1 MTIKKLVVGS
11 MFSMLLGS
19 GVANAD
25 WGDVYYCQMTQQV
38 GISSDGEMT
47 RYKLGTFQF
56 KLDQVKNAMVF
67 GNKGYL
73 KNQVHEVDHYTNL
86 TFTGPS
92 EILMAQGKFSHT
104 SFTNSKFMFSHV
116 HLEGLMSIT
125 ADCDKF

>member
-25 WGDVYYCQMTQQV
+25 WGDVYYCQMTQHV

-47 RYKLGTFQF
+47 RYTLERFQF

-73 KNQVHEVDHYTNL
+73 TNEVHEVDYYSNEPREL
-86 TFTGPS
+86 
-92 EILMAQGKFSHT
+92 LMAQGELSHT
-104 SFTNSKFMFSHV
+104 SFNNSKFMFSHV
-116 HLEGLMSIT
+116 HLKGLMSIT

>member
-1 MTIKKLVVGS
+1 MIIKKFVVGS

-56 KLDQVKNAMVF
+56 KLDQVKNAVVF

-73 KNQVHEVDHYTNL
+73 KNEVHEIDYYDNILWVL
-86 TFTGPS
+86 FT
-92 EILMAQGKFSHT
+92 AQGKLSRT
-104 SFTNSKFMFSHV
+104 SFNNSKFVYSHV
-116 HLEGLMSIT
+116 DLAGLVSIT

>member
-1 MTIKKLVVGS
+1 MSIKKVITGLTLS
-11 MFSMLLGS
+11 LLLAS

-73 KNQVHEVDHYTNL
+73 KNEVHEIDYYSN
-86 TFTGPS
+86 GPL
-92 EILMAQGKFSHT
+92 ELLMAQGELSHT
-104 SFTNSKFMFSHV
+104 SFNNSKFMFSH
-116 HLEGLMSIT
+116 GL
-125 ADCDKF
+125 FF